1 MGASSCI
8 GDYQDA
14 IREDFK
20 KGNKVQWKTHKCKA
34 YTVMAFV
41 WYTHTKICLLNSLFK
56 IYLCHFQVEDTHT
69 IPRSFGPPNLL
80 NGEQLTCSKAACE
93 GGGTVLRF
101 NCPQKMQSLL
111 NLWHGLYS
119 HSYLGKVSGPP
130 LGIVVCLTSGQNVL
144 TKCIIPDSC
153 CDMYIF
159 SSQLQRESS

>member
-1 MGASSCI
+1 MRSEKISKKETKFSGKHTSAKHTQGWHLFGTQTPKFVCETFV
-8 GDYQDA
+8 QD
-14 IREDFK
+14 ILMSFPGR
-20 KGNKVQWKTHKCKA
+20 GHA
-34 YTVMAFV
+34 Y
-41 WYTHTKICLLNSLFK
+41 HS
-56 IYLCHFQVEDTHT
+56 QVF
-69 IPRSFGPPNLL
+69 RSPNPL

-159 SSQLQRESS
+159 SPQLQRESS

>member
-1 MGASSCI
+1 MRSKKIS
-8 GDYQDA
+8 
-14 IREDFK
+14 K
-20 KGNKVQWKTHKCKA
+20 KGNKVQWKTHDCKA
-34 YTVMAFV
+34 YTGMAFV
-41 WYTHTKICLLNSLFK
+41 WYTHTKFVCET
-56 IYLCHFQVEDTHT
+56 LCSRYTNVVSRSRTAYHSQVF
-69 IPRSFGPPNLL
+69 RSPNPL

-101 NCPQKMQSLL
+101 NCPQKIESLL

-159 SSQLQRESS
+159 SPQLQRESS

>member
-14 IREDFK
+14 IPEDFK
-20 KGNKVQWKTHKCKA
+20 KGNKVQWKTHKYIAQTGTVHAPKFVCETLCSKYTNVLSRSRTA
-34 YTVMAFV
+34 Y
-41 WYTHTKICLLNSLFK
+41 HS
-56 IYLCHFQVEDTHT
+56 QVLQ
-69 IPRSFGPPNLL
+69 SPNLL

-101 NCPQKMQSLL
+101 NCPQKRESLL
-111 NLWHGLYS
+111 YLWHGLYS

-144 TKCIIPDSC
+144 TKCIFPDSC

-159 SSQLQRESS
+159 STQLQRESS

>member
-1 MGASSCI
+1 MRYEKIS
-8 GDYQDA
+8 
-14 IREDFK
+14 K
-20 KGNKVQWKTHKCKA
+20 KETKFSGKHTSAKHTQGWHL
-34 YTVMAFV
+34 FG
-41 WYTHTKICLLNSLFK
+41 THTPKFVCET
-56 IYLCHFQVEDTHT
+56 LCSRYTNVVSRSRTAYHSQVF
-69 IPRSFGPPNLL
+69 RSPNPL

-101 NCPQKMQSLL
+101 NCPQKRESLL

-144 TKCIIPDSC
+144 TKCIFPDSC

>member
-1 MGASSCI
+1 MRYEKIS
-8 GDYQDA
+8 
-14 IREDFK
+14 K
-20 KGNKVQWKTHKCKA
+20 KETKFSGKHTSAKHTHRDG
-34 YTVMAFV
+34 
-41 WYTHTKICLLNSLFK
+41 ICLVHTHQNLFAK
-56 IYLCHFQVEDTHT
+56 PFVQDILMSFPGRGHAYHSQVF
-69 IPRSFGPPNLL
+69 RSPNLL

-101 NCPQKMQSLL
+101 NCPQNLEALL
-111 NLWHGLYS
+111 YLWHGLYS

>member
-34 YTVMAFV
+34 YTGMAFV
-41 WYTHTKICLLNSLFK
+41 WYTHQNLFAK
-56 IYLCHFQVEDTHT
+56 PFVQDILMSFPGRGHAYHSQVFWSPD
-69 IPRSFGPPNLL
+69 LL

-130 LGIVVCLTSGQNVL
+130 RGIEV
-144 TKCIIPDSC
+144 
-153 CDMYIF
+153 
-159 SSQLQRESS
+159 